1 MLIHADLEK
10 VMHMS
15 RQNLPLPSTIYQQHP
30 TPYRNIKS
38 YIKSELTLQKQRKLS
53 RTGNNNLEESIT
65 IDQHL
70 NQG

>member
-10 VMHMS
+10 LIHMS
-15 RQNLPLPSTIYQQHP
+15 RQNLPLPSTICQQHL